1 MNKYKNGF
9 TLAEVL
15 LSLAIIGIIMALS
28 VNSIKIVKSSYTS
41 LAYFAHKNVVNMV
54 GVLNSGE
61 SPDES
66 IEDNEGN
73 PLPSMIAQCKNSN
86 GAIVQV
92 LKSDRE
98 YENDFG
104 TPNCNERVNSTG
116 EVKNLFC
123 KSIVSIANTAGRTR
137 CDSLFQTNL
146 SVNNGSTAAFEEP
159 YISNLD
165 YDHPTFIATNGQRYY
180 ISEWAYNPVISDTY
194 GYRLI
199 AIDLNGTSRPNK
211 TEQDG
216 LTPPPDII
224 TFMVLDNGQVYPLG
238 VAANNIKLNSGRVIQ
253 YLNSKVKGY
262 YYTYDPNRT
271 VNVAPECTK
280 VINGEKK
287 QTCNY
292 AIVYL
297 QNNEGKSFFNYR
309 EAYCLSLGGKE
320 NPYGEYCS
328 GIAPSEYCP
337 PSSSDKVFDL
347 CTMTNVK
354 PMFRYNFN

>member
-1 MNKYKNGF
+1 MDRYKLGF

-15 LSLAIIGIIMALS
+15 VALVIIGVIMAIS
-28 VNSIKIVKSSYTS
+28 VHSIKIVKSSYTS

-54 GVLNSGE
+54 GVLNSGA
-61 SPDES
+61 SPEDS
-66 IEDNEGN
+66 IDDSQGN
-73 PLPSMIAQCKNSN
+73 PLPSMIAQCKKSN

-98 YENDFG
+98 YLNDFG
-104 TPNCNERVNSTG
+104 TPLCSQRVNSTA

-123 KSIVSIANTAGRTR
+123 KSMTSISNTAGKTR

-146 SVNNGSTAAFEEP
+146 SSNDNSTSAFEEP

-165 YDHPTFIATNGQRYY
+165 YNNPTFIATNGQRYY
-180 ISEWAYNPVISDTY
+180 LSEWTYNSQISDTY

-199 AIDLNGTSRPNK
+199 AVDLNGTARPNK
-211 TEQDG
+211 TERDG
-216 LTPPPDII
+216 LNPPPDII
-224 TFMVLDNGQVYPLG
+224 TFMIMDNGEVYPLG
-238 VAANNIKLNSGRVIQ
+238 VAATNIELNTGRVIQ

-271 VNVAPECTK
+271 VNVAPECTQ
-280 VINGEKK
+280 VIKGEKQ

-297 QNNEGKSFFNYR
+297 QNDEGTSFFNYR
-309 EAYCLSLGGKE
+309 DAYCKSLGGKE
-320 NPYGEYCS
+320 NAYSEYCN
-328 GIAPSEYCP
+328 GITPSEYCP
-337 PSSSDKVFDL
+337 PSTSDKVFDL

>member
-1 MNKYKNGF
+1 MNRNKFGF

-15 LSLAIIGIIMALS
+15 VSVAIIGVIMAIS
-28 VNSIKIVKSSYTS
+28 VHSIKIVKSSYTS

-54 GVLNSGE
+54 GVLNAGG
-61 SPDES
+61 SPDDS
-66 IEDNEGN
+66 IKDSEGN
-73 PLPSMIAQCKNSN
+73 SLPSMIAQCKNSN

-104 TPNCNERVNSTG
+104 TPDCSQRVNSNE

-123 KSIVSIANTAGRTR
+123 HSMVSIANTAGRTR
-137 CDSLFQTNL
+137 CDTLFQTNL
-146 SVNNGSTAAFEEP
+146 STNNDSTAAFEEP

-165 YDHPTFIATNGQRYY
+165 YDSPTFIATNGQRYY

-199 AIDLNGTSRPNK
+199 AVDLNGTARPNK
-211 TEQDG
+211 TERDG

-224 TFMVLDNGQVYPLG
+224 TFMVLDNGEVYPLG
-238 VAANNIKLNSGRVIQ
+238 VAATNIKLNTGRVVQ

-280 VINGEKK
+280 VIKGEKK

-297 QNNEGKSFFNYR
+297 QNDEGKSFFNYR
-309 EAYCLSLGGKE
+309 EAYCKSLGGKE
-320 NPYGEYCS
+320 NAYAEYCN
-328 GIAPSEYCP
+328 GITPSEYCP
-337 PSSSDKVFDL
+337 PSTSDKVFDL